1 MECCKYCKLT
11 CKANLALFPSDRA
24 HPETFSPALQS
35 IRCVGFLFDCQL
47 VVCFMLLFTLILLY
61 SLYLMYNSTFVTFF
75 SFDDCDIEGQ
85 HLAPLTLPIQ
95 KCHALQ
101 DLR

>member
-1 MECCKYCKLT
+1 
-11 CKANLALFPSDRA
+11 
-24 HPETFSPALQS
+24 
-35 IRCVGFLFDCQL
+35 
-47 VVCFMLLFTLILLY
+47 
-61 SLYLMYNSTFVTFF
+61 MYNSTFVTFF

>member
-1 MECCKYCKLT
+1 MECYKYCKLK
-11 CKANLALFPSDRA
+11 CNGHLNLFSSNRP
-24 HPETFSPALQS
+24 HPEKSSPALQS
-35 IRCVGFLFDCQL
+35 IKCVGFLSDCQL
-47 VVCFMLLFTLILLY
+47 VVCLCFYSLLFLLY
-61 SLYLMYNSTFVTFF
+61 SLYLMYNTFVTFF

-101 DLR
+101 DLK